1 MNFHIYLFVNLT
13 FNTNQKLP
21 TCKIYCYHLLELWTL
36 WKLMNIKSNKTFM
49 DVECGLVVWNILRH
63 VIPFIW
69 NKMLKLKTSKTICN
83 HDV

>member
-1 MNFHIYLFVNLT
+1 
-13 FNTNQKLP
+13 
-21 TCKIYCYHLLELWTL
+21 
-36 WKLMNIKSNKTFM
+36 M